1 MLASVRED
9 QLRKAVVSSVT
20 LNTATEEYRSK
31 HARVVQKHIWSRT
44 IWKCAAATVLVFVV
58 IWFAVPHTNHN
69 TLITLVQTSG
79 PVSLRSDGNRKDVG
93 GNVEQL
99 EIGAQLS
106 VGTIVVDGVGSR
118 AEFAFEDGST
128 FELSSDSELTVAKGD
143 GKHLLLRRGT
153 LLASV
158 SRQPAAHPL
167 VIQTATAEAVVLGTS
182 FGINATD
189 TETLL
194 QVSSGA
200 VSLRRLSDDQATTV
214 NMNEQIRADRTAGQ
228 PLRSEPIS
236 VLPLDWRAAPTID
249 SAAWL
254 GQWTDARILRA
265 TPQKVFLKKVEVEEI
280 HFHAGVANNYPGL
293 VTLDA
298 NSVVRIRY
306 RIDRPRN
313 LGIFMS
319 THAVSWDFTGNLQAY
334 VEDAETPA
342 DNEGWRTA
350 TVPIMSFHPMG
361 EHIPFQPGCVVS
373 TIYAT
378 TWGDDLGLEVAELE
392 ILSTK

>member
-1 MLASVRED
+1 MF
-9 QLRKAVVSSVT
+9 
-20 LNTATEEYRSK
+20 
-31 HARVVQKHIWSRT
+31 
-44 IWKCAAATVLVFVV
+44 VF
-58 IWFAVPHTNHN
+58 IWFAAPKAKHN
-69 TLITLVQTSG
+69 TRITLVQTSG
-79 PVSLRSDGNRKDVG
+79 PVLLRNDANGKDVD

-99 EIGAQLS
+99 EIDAQLS
-106 VGTIVVDGVGSR
+106 AGTIVVDGVGSR
-118 AEFAFEDGST
+118 AEFAFVDGST
-128 FELSSDSELTVAKGD
+128 FELSGGSELTVGNGD
-143 GKHLLLRRGT
+143 GKQLFLRRGT
-153 LLASV
+153 MLASI
-158 SRQPAAHPL
+158 SIQPAGHPL
-167 VIQTATAEAVVLGTS
+167 VIQTVTAEAVVLGTS

-200 VSLRRLSDDQATTV
+200 VRLRRLSDDQATTV
-214 NMNEQIRADRTAGQ
+214 NMNKQIRADKTAGQ

-236 VLPLDWRAAPTID
+236 ALLHSWRVDPTID

-254 GQWTDARILRA
+254 GEWSDAGILRA
-265 TPQKVFLKKVEVEEI
+265 TPQKVFLKKVDVEES

-298 NSVVRIRY
+298 NSMVRIRY

-313 LGIFMS
+313 VGLFIS
-319 THAVSWDFTGNLQAY
+319 THAVSWDFTGNFQVY
-334 VEDAETPA
+334 VEDAKTPA

-361 EHIPFQPGCVVS
+361 ELLPFQAGCVVS

-378 TWGDDLGLEVAELE
+378 TWSENLGLEVAELE
-392 ILSTK
+392 ILSTARVKPQHAL